1 MLSPATEPFT
11 PSAEDKTL
19 ARVNSRILAS
29 HLSEGRSHYRIQL
42 VSGESATDTLTVPA
56 AAFHLLAEAL
66 EQMAEGNAVALV
78 PLRQELSTSEAA
90 ELLGVSRPYLV
101 GLLESGQIPFRK
113 VGARRRVLREDAI
126 AYRRQIDARR
136 ERTLAE
142 LAAQAQELNMGYE

>member
-1 MLSPATEPFT
+1 MLSPVTEPFT
-11 PSAEDKTL
+11 PSVEDKTL
-19 ARVNSRILAS
+19 ARDNSRILAS
-29 HLSEGRSHYRIQL
+29 LLSEGRSHYRIHL
-42 VSGESATDTLTVPA
+42 VSGESDTDPLILPA
-56 AAFHLLAEAL
+56 AALNLLAEAL

-78 PLRQELSTSEAA
+78 PLRRELSTSEAA

-113 VGARRRVLREDAI
+113 VGARRRVLHEDAI
-126 AYRRQIDARR
+126 AYKRQIDARR